1 MSKLIELIKAYLPQ
15 LRSQEDR
22 EFAYLSEAVDI
33 YDLERR
39 MREVDQRADFFST
52 HSLAAG
58 TGAR

>member
-39 MREVDQRADFFST
+39 MREVDKRDDFFST
-52 HSLAAG
+52 RILTVGRG
-58 TGAR
+58 TH